1 MKLCLPCVCEFLDF
15 WLNEILW
22 AGYTSLCSNYKCRET
37 CKAKRR
43 LVMAEKNYQSNEQ
56 KNKQTNYT
64 GSNQTNKET
73 ASNSKMKNS
82 QKNSQKNNSSNSTD
96 CY

>member
-1 MKLCLPCVCEFLDF
+1 MNKIVK
-15 WLNEILW
+15 
-22 AGYTSLCSNYKCRET
+22 AGYTSLCNKLQGQGNLRT
-37 CKAKRR
+37 KRR
-43 LVMAEKNYQSNEQ
+43 SVMAGKNYQSDEQ

-64 GSNQTNKET
+64 GSNQSNKET

>member
-1 MKLCLPCVCEFLDF
+1 MKFCGLG
-15 WLNEILW
+15 ILL
-22 AGYTSLCSNYKCRET
+22 YVTNYKGKGT
-37 CKAKRR
+37 CKKRR
-43 LVMAEKNYQSNEQ
+43 SVMAGKNYQSDEQ

-64 GSNQTNKET
+64 GSNQSNKET

>member
-1 MKLCLPCVCEFLDF
+1 MNKIVK
-15 WLNEILW
+15 
-22 AGYTSLCSNYKCRET
+22 AGYTSLCNKLQGQGNLRT
-37 CKAKRR
+37 KRR
-43 LVMAEKNYQSNEQ
+43 SVMAGKNYQSDEQ